1 MIEGAVNAAREAV
14 LTLPVRGPSGQAQEL
29 DAVIDT
35 GYDGFLTL
43 PPSLVEELELPF
55 RFRGRAILA
64 NGSQET
70 FGVYGV
76 TVIWDGQ
83 LRNIEADA
91 VGMEPLAGMLL
102 LDSHSLYMEV
112 SDGGRVIVQAME

>member
-1 MIEGAVNAAREAV
+1 MIEGIVNAAREAI
-14 LTLPVRGPSGQAQEL
+14 LTLPVRGPSGQTREL

-43 PPSLVEELELPF
+43 PPSLVEELGLPF
-55 RFRGRAILA
+55 RFRGRAVLA
-64 NGSQET
+64 NGSEET

-76 TVIWDGQ
+76 TVVWDGQ
-83 LRNIEADA
+83 PRNIEADA

-102 LDSHSLYMEV
+102 LDYHSLYVEV
-112 SDGGRVIVQAME
+112 SDGGRVLVQAME

>member
-1 MIEGAVNAAREAV
+1 MIEGVVNSAREAV
-14 LTLPVRGPSGQAQEL
+14 LTLPVRGPSGQAQKL

-43 PPSLVEELELPF
+43 PLSLVEELGLPF
-55 RFRGRAILA
+55 RFRGRAVLA

-83 LRNIEADA
+83 PRDIEADA

-102 LDSHSLYMEV
+102 LDSHSVYLEV